1 MSDGYRGSS
10 SAQASAYKKQGHADE
25 ITFSRL
31 IGGVVKTEDHTGKT
45 DVIGPDNK
53 TYTVKGA
60 QKKWQIFLYG
70 YERLKT
76 DEDFKNMDGI
86 GQLFLASLDCFPVE
100 YEKYHQ
106 DKKVCKQILA
116 SYVSKNPEQKALK
129 DEDKLSE
136 LIPEGNDY
144 FGSKLRL
151 KEVTGNLKKKLLDEK
166 NLRLFL
172 DKAIFNLAEVDR
184 IAIKKNAIF
193 LVFEKNDVLDILS
206 QSFTIENSSAGNRK
220 TDLNVDGQKILMT
233 YDTNVVEIE
242 IRNDSVK
249 HYRQLRFNMLKDK
262 ALALLESKTKVVEDL
277 HGAVFFLVK
286 TESP

>member
-1 MSDGYRGSS
+1 MGDGYRGSS
-10 SAQASAYKKQGHADE
+10 SEQASAYKKQGHADE
-25 ITFSRL
+25 IAFSKL
-31 IGGVVKTEDHTGKT
+31 IGGIVQTEDHTGKT

-53 TYTVKGA
+53 SYTVKGA

-76 DEDFKNMDGI
+76 DSDFKNMDGI
-86 GQLFLASLDCFPVE
+86 GQLFLASLDCFPSD
-100 YEKYHQ
+100 YETYLD

-116 SYVSKNPEQKALK
+116 EYASNNPEQKALK
-129 DEDKLSE
+129 DEEKLAQ
-136 LIPEGNDY
+136 LIPKENAY
-144 FGSKLRL
+144 FSSKLRL
-151 KEVTGNLKKKLLDEK
+151 REVTGSLKQKLLDEK

-184 IAIKKNAIF
+184 IAIKKKSVF
-193 LVFEKNDVLDILS
+193 LVFEKEDVLDILS
-206 QSFTIENSSAGNRK
+206 QSFNVENSSAGNRK

-242 IRNDSVK
+242 VRNDSVK

-262 ALALLESKTKVVEDL
+262 ALALLESKTRVVEDL
-277 HGAVFFLVK
+277 NGAVFFMVK
-286 TESP
+286 IC